1 MSETEETRL
10 SAGVVPFSPSGQAKS
25 AHRLTTFHRDEL
37 GIILRVYGR
46 KVAEGEWRDYAI
58 DHHRDQATF
67 AVFRRTAEVPLYRIT
82 KTPSLARKQ
91 GAYAVVS
98 AGNVVLKRGHDL
110 AKVLRVFEKKRDLR
124 LVSA

>member
-1 MSETEETRL
+1 MSDTEESR
-10 SAGVVPFSPSGQAKS
+10 SQAGVVPFAPSTPSKS
-25 AHRLTTFHRDEL
+25 AHRLTSFHRDEL

-58 DHHRDQATF
+58 DHGRDEATF
-67 AVFRRTAEVPLYRIT
+67 SIFRRTAEVPLYRIT
-82 KTPSLARKQ
+82 KTPANARKQ
-91 GAYAVVS
+91 GAYAVVN

-124 LVSA
+124 LVGT